1 MSTEPPRLYWL
12 ASTRTMLRFLGC
24 WLVVALATSPVHAAE
39 LTNAD
44 AVLDCAV
51 AQTAGCGSYSAAF
64 VQNTDLPNGQMR
76 HTGTIVFKRPT
87 QMRMEMSLAPQSQ
100 HSLVVIGSDQI
111 IWQEVTMSGQT
122 RVMKTDLQNIPTNHP
137 AAAAI
142 KNFSKWDPK
151 SQLVKARDLY
161 SFALLSASELHG
173 QPMYVLAGE
182 LRTDAKG
189 TPSEVAFLGGLGQQK
204 ILIGKL
210 DGFLHRSELFDKVGS
225 NTVYAMEFT
234 DLKRNLPLTDNL
246 FVYQVPRGATVVDMA
261 QVLRQVPNPGPKP
274 PVPVP

>member
-1 MSTEPPRLYWL
+1 M
-12 ASTRTMLRFLGC
+12 
-24 WLVVALATSPVHAAE
+24 VALATVAVRAAD

-44 AVLDCAV
+44 AVLDFAV
-51 AQTAGCGSYSAAF
+51 AQTAGCESYSAAF
-64 VQNTDLPNGQMR
+64 VQSTDLPTGQLR
-76 HTGTIVFKRPT
+76 QTGTIVFKRPT

-137 AAAAI
+137 AAAAM
-142 KNFSKWDPK
+142 KNFSKWDPE

-161 SFALLSASELHG
+161 SFTLLPASELYG

-182 LRTDAKG
+182 LRAAAQL
-189 TPSEVAFLGGLGQQK
+189 TPSEAAFLGGLGKQK
-204 ILIGKL
+204 ILIGQQ

-274 PVPVP
+274 PVTGP